1 MSFAIDR
8 LGRTPNAGPSL
19 TRALRRFHSDE
30 QGDEGVNKILIIAMI
45 VVPLVIVL
53 ILFGKNI
60 VKFFQAAW
68 ENLTGTSK
76 DNAPQDEFKSIDP
89 SAMG

>member
-8 LGRTPNAGPSL
+8 LGRTADGGPSL
-19 TRALRRFHSDE
+19 ARALRRFHSDE

-60 VKFFQAAW
+60 VQFFQAAW
-68 ENLTGTSK
+68 EKLTGTSEK
-76 DNAPQDEFKSIDP
+76 ESPEFTPVDAP
-89 SAMG
+89 MG